1 MNIFIQ
7 ILLIA
12 IAAICKA
19 AVDTIVFH
27 NGGKLPK
34 IAFFDNN
41 KQGKYLPM
49 TKYPWDGKH
58 VGNSLMIVCFVV
70 SGTMGSAAAEGH
82 WGWLLEVGV
91 LGIVFIL
98 VFNLFWSKIFN

>member
-1 MNIFIQ
+1 MSIIIQ

-19 AVDTIVFH
+19 AVDTIIFH
-27 NGGKLPK
+27 GGGKLPK
-34 IAFFDNN
+34 TKFFDN
-41 KQGKYLPM
+41 KVQGKMLTW

-70 SGTMGSAAAEGH
+70 SGTLGA
-82 WGWLLEVGV
+82 WGQGYGIVQVVALGV
-91 LGIVFIL
+91 LFIL
-98 VFNLFWSKIFN
+98 VFNIFCNKIFN

>member
-34 IAFFDNN
+34 TAFWDNN
-41 KQGKYLPM
+41 KQGKYLPL

-58 VGNSLMIVCFVV
+58 VLNSVMIVCFVF
-70 SGTMGSAAAEGH
+70 SETMGT
-82 WGWLLEVGV
+82 WGTWVWIAPLQVLS
-91 LGIVFIL
+91 LGIIFIL
-98 VFNLFWSKIFN
+98 VFNLFWNKIFN